1 MPKSDAPKGMETCN
15 LSGLRYRTF
24 EKGINLNQIQNK
36 IDEAGSKFIHLNTI
50 AATDKNLE
58 EVNFATIGI
67 LVRKITPS
75 SVDKRGNKE
84 SFT

>member
-1 MPKSDAPKGMETCN
+1 M
-15 LSGLRYRTF
+15 
-24 EKGINLNQIQNK
+24 NQIQNK

-50 AATDKNLE
+50 AATDKNLD

-75 SVDKRGNKE
+75 SVDKRGNKARV
-84 SFT
+84 SAL